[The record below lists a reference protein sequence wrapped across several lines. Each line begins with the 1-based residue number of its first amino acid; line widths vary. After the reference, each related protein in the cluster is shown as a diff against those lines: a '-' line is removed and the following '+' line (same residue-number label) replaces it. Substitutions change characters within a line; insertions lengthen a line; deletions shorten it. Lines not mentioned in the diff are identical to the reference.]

1 MSKSANAGELRTQV
15 YFMRI
20 TRSQDSDGFEP
31 EIEESIFA
39 DQEGAALPALGKWQ
53 NIHGSEV
60 FTAMQLQLRDP
71 VTYTTRYSPQ
81 YDITLIAYRA
91 DEYAAA
97 LAAISSGTDTED
109 ALAPI
114 RYEVIS
120 IDDVENRRQWLE
132 IKLQRKV
139 SAR

>member
-1 MSKSANAGELRTQV
+1 MSKAANAGELRTEV

-20 TRSQDSDGFEP
+20 TRTPDKDGFEA
-31 EIEESIFA
+31 EAEVSIFTGNK
-39 DQEGAALPALGKWQ
+39 GAALPALGKWQ

-120 IDDVENRRQWLE
+120 IDDVENRHQWLE